1 MTAWYENDDFWETV
15 APVLFNRER
24 IDLAPQQVDQVI
36 ALLRLNSGAG
46 VLDLC
51 CGIGRHAL
59 ELARRGHVVTGV
71 DRTRAYL
78 KRARAQAAAEDLKIE
93 FIESDAR
100 AFRRAGA
107 FDGAINLFTSFGY
120 FEDPAE
126 DLKVAENLHA
136 SLKPGARLV
145 VDLIGKENL
154 ARRFRERDWHENTDG
169 TLVLEDRKLRNGW
182 DWLENRWILIKGGE
196 RKEAHAFPSALFRLR
211 AGGAAQTGRL
221 RGRYALRR
229 SVRRAVQPSRGTPG
243 CGRGKMTALIDTHCH
258 LADPRLYGDLENVL
272 ARAHEAG
279 VGTLLSVGAI
289 GPIENDRRTVAIAE
303 AHENVFA
310 AIGVHPH
317 DAKDCDADRIAQLRE
332 LARSKKVVAIGETG
346 LDFHYLHSPRRRAGG
361 GAAAPS
367 GAGDRAGAADRDPL
381 P

>member
-1 MTAWYENDDFWETV
+1 VTAWYENDDFWETV

-36 ALLRLNSGAG
+36 ALLRLNAGAV

-59 ELARRGHVVTGV
+59 ELSRRGYVVTGV

-78 KRARAQAAAEDLKIE
+78 KRARAQAAAEDLKVE

-154 ARRFRERDWHENTDG
+154 ARRFRERDWHENSDG

-196 RKEAHAFPSALFRLR
+196 RKELTLSHRLYSGSELAALLKQ
-211 AGGAAQTGRL
+211 AGFAAVT
-221 RGRYALRR
+221 
-229 SVRRAVQPSRGTPG
+229 
-243 CGRGKMTALIDTHCH
+243 
-258 LADPRLYGDLENVL
+258 LYGDL
-272 ARAHEAG
+272 
-279 VGTLLSVGAI
+279 
-289 GPIENDRRTVAIAE
+289 
-303 AHENVFA
+303 
-310 AIGVHPH
+310 
-317 DAKDCDADRIAQLRE
+317 
-332 LARSKKVVAIGETG
+332 
-346 LDFHYLHSPRRRAGG
+346 
-361 GAAAPS
+361 S
-367 GAGDRAGAADRDPL
+367 GAPYNHRAERLVAVAEK
-381 P
+381 